1 VCSVLSVAE
10 EIIGPNITEPPGIP
24 VNILKFKLVDIFT
37 AGSTKEIREAIV
49 AEFCQHDTKLHVP
62 VPLVWGWI
70 AQTYLE

>member
-1 VCSVLSVAE
+1 MCSVLSVAE
-10 EIIGPNITEPPGIP
+10 EIIGPNITEPPGI
-24 VNILKFKLVDIFT
+24 LKFRLVDIFT

-49 AEFCQHDTKLHVP
+49 AEFCQHDTKLRVP